1 VLLLVAGMTVRK
13 LQMVASANVGFA
25 MENVAVLDVSLSR
38 YGLAPDAAAAYWRAL
53 RDGVAADTR
62 VQGVT
67 LSTWAPMGN
76 GSAQSDYSDAPGLKV
91 TTMTVDPN
99 FHNLLRIPIL
109 AGRGFQAGDTR
120 QNAVIISR
128 RLAERMYGATD
139 VVGQSFPKGGDG
151 PQATIVG
158 IAADAKLIR
167 ITASNVAE
175 SYSPM
180 ETREFASAIL
190 IARVERGQLD
200 ALRQAAQ
207 KVNPAVTP
215 GVRWMKDDF
224 EKKLLEPRMTSAGAT
239 FMGGLALTLTCIGI
253 FGLVAYTVSLRTK
266 EIGIRLALGAG
277 RESVLWLVLKGLAGP
292 VAAGLVLGAALV
304 LLGLAKPL
312 SGAPLFIDS
321 SDPLAIAISLG
332 LLAAAGLVASY
343 VPAIRALRIDPSS
356 ALREE

>member
-1 VLLLVAGMTVRK
+1 
-13 LQMVASANVGFA
+13 
-25 MENVAVLDVSLSR
+25 
-38 YGLAPDAAAAYWRAL
+38 
-53 RDGVAADTR
+53 
-62 VQGVT
+62 
-67 LSTWAPMGN
+67 
-76 GSAQSDYSDAPGLKV
+76 
-91 TTMTVDPN
+91 
-99 FHNLLRIPIL
+99 
-109 AGRGFQAGDTR
+109 
-120 QNAVIISR
+120 
-128 RLAERMYGATD
+128 
-139 VVGQSFPKGGDG
+139 
-151 PQATIVG
+151 
-158 IAADAKLIR
+158 
-167 ITASNVAE
+167 
-175 SYSPM
+175 
-180 ETREFASAIL
+180 
-190 IARVERGQLD
+190 
-200 ALRQAAQ
+200 
-207 KVNPAVTP
+207 
-215 GVRWMKDDF
+215 
-224 EKKLLEPRMTSAGAT
+224 MTSAGAT